1 MVYADHMARTGR
13 PPFRDETG
21 TRTETMPLMKV
32 TPGEKAAF
40 NEAAGEAGY
49 ESYTD
54 WARDVLKKA
63 ARGLRV
69 SVPKEVKRKQ
79 K

>member
-1 MVYADHMARTGR
+1 
-13 PPFRDETG
+13 
-21 TRTETMPLMKV
+21 MPLMKV